1 MSRPIVVVSGS
12 PAATSRST
20 LVARRVARE
29 LEVHDLSAT
38 FFSLADFDA
47 ADVFHGRTQAASV
60 ASFLSAVGQAAA
72 LVFSTPVYKATY
84 AGGLKAIVDLIA
96 PDAIV
101 GRPTLG
107 IATVKLEAHAVEVAS
122 AYVNLFRFFRTAA
135 IEPLVVRDAEVT
147 IRGDALTFL
156 DGAEERVV
164 SAARS
169 IAEAVRG

>member
-1 MSRPIVVVSGS
+1 MSLPVVVVTGS
-12 PAATSRST
+12 PATTSRSS

-29 LEVHDLSAT
+29 LELHDLSAT

-60 ASFLSAVGQAAA
+60 MPFLRAVGQAPA

-84 AGGLKAIVDLIA
+84 SGGLKAIVDLIA

-107 IATVKLEAHAVEVAS
+107 IATVKLEAHAVEVAT
-122 AYVNLFRFFRTAA
+122 AYANLFRFFRTAA
-135 IEPLVVRDAEVT
+135 TETLVVRDAEVT
-147 IRGDALTFL
+147 IHGDALTFL
-156 DGAEERVV
+156 DGAEHRVV

-169 IAEAVRG
+169 IAEAIRG

>member
-1 MSRPIVVVSGS
+1 VSRAIVFVAGS

-29 LEVHDLSAT
+29 LEALDLSTT

-60 ASFLSAVGQAAA
+60 APFLRAVDQAAA
-72 LVFSTPVYKATY
+72 LVLSTPVYKATY

-101 GRPTLG
+101 GRPALG
-107 IATVKLEAHAVEVAS
+107 IATVKLDAHAVEVAT
-122 AYVNLFRFFRTAA
+122 AYANLFRFFRAA
-135 IEPLVVRDAEVT
+135 ATEALVVRDAEVT
-147 IRGDALTFL
+147 IRGDAVTLVE
-156 DGAEERVV
+156 GAEGRVV
-164 SAARS
+164 SAARA
-169 IAEAVRG
+169 IAKSLRG